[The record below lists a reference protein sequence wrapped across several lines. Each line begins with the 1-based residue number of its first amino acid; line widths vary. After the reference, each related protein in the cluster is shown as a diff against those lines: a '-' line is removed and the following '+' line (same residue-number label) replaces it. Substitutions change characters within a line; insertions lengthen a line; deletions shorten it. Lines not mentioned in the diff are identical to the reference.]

1 MPLPCPIGGSELL
14 RPFLTSGSSCLI
26 LSSMDSVF
34 DPLKFYDELKAADVP
49 EKQARAQAEA
59 MRNAFAAY
67 DASKMN
73 ELAKKGDLSAVR
85 HELRD
90 EMRASELRILKWVI
104 GTIITQTALIIA
116 VIGIAVAILLK

>member
-1 MPLPCPIGGSELL
+1 MEHI
-14 RPFLTSGSSCLI
+14 
-26 LSSMDSVF
+26 F
-34 DPLKFYDELKAADVP
+34 DPLKFYDDLKAADVP

-67 DASKMN
+67 DASKMR
-73 ELAKKGDLSAVR
+73 ELATKGDLKEVR

-90 EMRASELRILKWVI
+90 ELKASELRILKWVI
-104 GTIITQTALIIA
+104 GTIITQTALIVT